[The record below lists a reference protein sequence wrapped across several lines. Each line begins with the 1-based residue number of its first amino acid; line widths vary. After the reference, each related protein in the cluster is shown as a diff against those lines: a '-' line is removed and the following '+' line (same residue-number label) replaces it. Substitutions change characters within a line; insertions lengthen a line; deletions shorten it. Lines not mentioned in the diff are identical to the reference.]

1 MLLYKSDTTRDE
13 KAKDSKMYD
22 ITLENFLIAFGLT
35 LIAGFSTAIGAILAF
50 FSKDDN
56 YKMLSIGL
64 GFSAGVMIYVSFM
77 EIMVKSKE
85 AFMLLYDKESVA
97 EGLMLLCFVGGI
109 LVSALIDKLVP
120 SEVNP
125 HQPKSDDELQV
136 LKPNHPDSSNLNNLK
151 RTGLFTAIAIS
162 IHNFPEGFATFVAAL
177 DDLSLGVAIMVAI
190 AIHNIPEGMAVSLPI
205 YYATKNRKKA
215 FGYAVLSGAAEPI
228 GAVVGFFLLLPLMG
242 DFTLAITFGAVAGIM
257 IYISFDELLP
267 ASRIYGDEHTTIMGI
282 VMGMMVMGVSLV
294 LL

>member
-1 MLLYKSDTTRDE
+1 LE
-13 KAKDSKMYD
+13 D
-22 ITLENFLIAFGLT
+22 ISLQTFLIAFTLT

-50 FSKDDN
+50 FSKKDN
-56 YKMLSIGL
+56 YKILSIGL

-85 AFMLLYDKESVA
+85 SFMSIYGNETTAEALMFGFFLLGI
-97 EGLMLLCFVGGI
+97 GL
-109 LVSALIDKLVP
+109 SALIDRFVP
-120 SEVNP
+120 TEVNP
-125 HQPKSDDELQV
+125 HEPKSDSELQV
-136 LKPNHPDSSNLNNLK
+136 LKSNHPNSVNISTLK
-151 RTGLFTAIAIS
+151 RTGLFTAIAIG

-177 DDLSLGVAIMVAI
+177 DDLSLGIAIMVAI

-205 YYATKNRKKA
+205 YYATKDRKKA
-215 FGYAVLSGAAEPI
+215 FKYAVLSGAAEPI

-242 DFTLAITFGAVAGIM
+242 DFTLAITFGVVAGIM

-267 ASRIYGDEHTTIMGI
+267 ASRIYGDQHTTILGI
-282 VMGMMVMGVSLV
+282 VMGMFVMGSSLV